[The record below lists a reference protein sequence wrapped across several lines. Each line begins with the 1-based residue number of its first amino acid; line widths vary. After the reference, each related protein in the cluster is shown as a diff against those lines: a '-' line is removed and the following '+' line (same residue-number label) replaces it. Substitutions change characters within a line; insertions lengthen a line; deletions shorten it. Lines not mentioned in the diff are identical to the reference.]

1 MMRKA
6 TEAVEK
12 HGKANIGRC
21 EKCRCQRG
29 SGAQTMIA
37 PIACDD
43 SRRNIV
49 RKHEKHGV

>member
-21 EKCRCQRG
+21 ENCRCQRG